1 MTEVALIDSG
11 VDMNCIQ
18 EGLISLKYYE
28 RLSERLTQI
37 LNYKLLNVYKLPNV
51 HACFETI
58 FKDLSSK
65 VILRN
70 PFMALLY
77 PLLMTDKGIKI
88 NVLVFRS
95 TSPLIPKE
103 ICSLNKVTILKDINK
118 ERICRTKGHLT
129 KKSLDDQLTNNNIKK
144 FKHDLDIEI
153 CSYPSTTFLHR
164 HWHIVQTSC
173 EKDSNGKHT
182 KDRTMLTISFSQ
194 YEWTISLTDVPSKII
209 IDDILTPFVVIS
221 NTHITNKNKKF

>member
-70 PFMALLY
+70 PFMALL
-77 PLLMTDKGIKI
+77 
-88 NVLVFRS
+88 
-95 TSPLIPKE
+95 
-103 ICSLNKVTILKDINK
+103 
-118 ERICRTKGHLT
+118 
-129 KKSLDDQLTNNNIKK
+129 
-144 FKHDLDIEI
+144 
-153 CSYPSTTFLHR
+153 
-164 HWHIVQTSC
+164 
-173 EKDSNGKHT
+173 
-182 KDRTMLTISFSQ
+182 
-194 YEWTISLTDVPSKII
+194 
-209 IDDILTPFVVIS
+209 
-221 NTHITNKNKKF
+221 